1 MIKNVRFAIAF
12 DLNIEMLTKNYGDP
26 YNGAYGEIKRYLA
39 DKGFDRQQGS
49 LYYGNEHVD
58 AVKAVLA
65 VSSMSREFT
74 WFAPS
79 VSDIRLL
86 RIEDDDDLS
95 PALNP

>member
-1 MIKNVRFAIAF
+1 MVKDIRFAVAF
-12 DLNIEMLTKNYGDP
+12 DLNIEVLAKNYGAP
-26 YNGAYGEIKRYLA
+26 YNGAYGEIKKFLA
-39 DKGFDRQQGS
+39 ARGFDRQQGS
-49 LYYGNEHVD
+49 LYYGNDSVD

-65 VSSMSREFT
+65 VSAMSRAFP

-95 PALNP
+95 PALVV

>member
-1 MIKNVRFAIAF
+1 MVKNVRFAVAF

-26 YNGAYGEIKRYLA
+26 YNEAYGEIKKFLA
-39 DKGFDRQQGS
+39 GKGFDRQQGS
-49 LYYGNEHVD
+49 LYYGNDTVD

-65 VSSMSREFT
+65 VSAMAKAFP

-95 PALNP
+95 PALVM